1 MNHEQVK
8 QMMLQDPEVKKEYD
22 ALAPIYEI
30 QEELI
35 KLRNEKGLNQ
45 KQLAELIGTKQSA
58 ISRLESGNYNPSIQ
72 LLTKLAEAFNKEL
85 HIVFK

>member
-8 QMMLQDPEVKKEYD
+8 QIMLQNPEVKTEYD

-58 ISRLESGNYNPSIQ
+58 ISRLESGNYNPSVQ
-72 LLTKLAEAFNKEL
+72 LLSKLAQAFNKEL